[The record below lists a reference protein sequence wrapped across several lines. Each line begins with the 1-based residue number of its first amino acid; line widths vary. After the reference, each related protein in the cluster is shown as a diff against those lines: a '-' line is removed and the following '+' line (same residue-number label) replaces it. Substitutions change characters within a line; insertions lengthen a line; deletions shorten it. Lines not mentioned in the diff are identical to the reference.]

1 MVLKG
6 GPEPRVPVNPLTLA
20 QGCSRHAVQGLG
32 RALLAV
38 SRVQNHPVS
47 LPQAQ

>member
-6 GPEPRVPVNPLTLA
+6 GPELRVPVNPLTLA
-20 QGCSRHAVQGLG
+20 QGRSHHAVQGLG

-38 SRVQNHPVS
+38 SCVQSHPAS